1 MIITSLID
9 LRFVINPSTVDRLLD
24 SSYHHPHIPTDKVM
38 HPFRLFILCALF
50 ITLFSIDVFAAVS
63 LPPQHADLSE
73 TSVSGVSSGGYMAVQ
88 FHVAYSS
95 LVSGVGVIAGGPYN
109 CADGSIWRAT
119 HNCMHPTPFNPVP
132 EVGSLVARTDQLAA
146 SGEIDDPSHLA
157 IAKVWLFSGTQDTI
171 VSRPV
176 MDTLAKYY
184 EHYVTHDRIF
194 YKHDLDAG
202 HGMIVDDR
210 TAEACPSNANPY
222 INDCSYDAAG
232 LLLKQ
237 IYGPLNPP
245 SSQLS
250 GTFMEFDQR
259 EFLNGDAYSHSMRD
273 SGFVYVP
280 QACRSSRC
288 RVHVAFHGCLQ
299 DYDTIGDQFYKKAG
313 YNRWADSNNIIVL
326 YPQTIARFGWTWKS
340 FWTFSYVSN
349 PNACWDWWGYD
360 GPNYYKKSGAQMSAI
375 KKMVERSGLPRK

>member
-1 MIITSLID
+1 MREEVD
-9 LRFVINPSTVDRLLD
+9 VLRCEDVQMMKQASALNTLNSYCRRFTLLA
-24 SSYHHPHIPTDKVM
+24 
-38 HPFRLFILCALF
+38 LCTAL
-50 ITLFSIDVFAAVS
+50 LCSQAFAADS

-88 FHVAYSS
+88 FHVAYSG
-95 LVSGVGVIAGGPYN
+95 LVHGVGVIAGGPYN

-119 HNCMHPTPFNPVP
+119 HNCMHPTAFNPVP
-132 EVGSLVARTDQLAA
+132 KVGDLIAGTDQLAA
-146 SGEIDDPSHLA
+146 SGEIDHPSHLTHA
-157 IAKVWLFSGTQDTI
+157 NVWLFSGTQDTI
-171 VSRPV
+171 ISQSV
-176 MDTLAKYY
+176 MDALAKYY
-184 EHYVTHDRIF
+184 EHYVTQGRIV
-194 YKHDLDAG
+194 YKHDLGAG

-210 TAEACPSNANPY
+210 TAEACRSNANPY

-232 LLLKQ
+232 LLLTQ
-237 IYGPLNPP
+237 IYGHLNPP

-250 GTFMEFDQR
+250 GTFIEYDQK

-280 QACRSSRC
+280 EACRSSRC

-313 YNRWADSNNIIVL
+313 YNRWADSNNLIVL
-326 YPQTIARFGWTWKS
+326 YPQTIARLGWSWKT
-340 FWTFSYVSN
+340 FWTFSAVSN

-360 GPNYYKKSGAQMSAI
+360 DPNYYKKSGVQMGAI
-375 KKMVERSGLPRK
+375 KKMLERLGLPRVIGS

>member
-1 MIITSLID
+1 MPSHGSWTAHYGGLLIP
-9 LRFVINPSTVDRLLD
+9 LALL
-24 SSYHHPHIPTDKVM
+24 T
-38 HPFRLFILCALF
+38 
-50 ITLFSIDVFAAVS
+50 TLLSIQVYAADS

-109 CADGSIWRAT
+109 CADDSIWRAT
-119 HNCMHPTPFNPVP
+119 RNCVQPDRSNPVP
-132 EVGSLVARTDQLAA
+132 EVGDLVARTDGLAA
-146 SGEIDDPSHLA
+146 SGAIDPPSHLA
-157 IAKVWLFSGTQDTI
+157 NAKVWLFSGTQDTI
-171 VSRPV
+171 VFQSV
-176 MDTLAKYY
+176 MDVLDKYY
-184 EHYVTHDRIF
+184 EHYVTHGRIF
-194 YKHDLDAG
+194 YQHDLAAG

-210 TAEACPSNANPY
+210 TAEACPSNAEPY

-232 LLLKQ
+232 LLLNQ

-250 GTFMEFDQR
+250 GTFLEYDQR

-280 QACRSSRC
+280 QACRSSQC
-288 RVHVAFHGCLQ
+288 RVHVAFHGCVQ

-313 YNRWADSNNIIVL
+313 YNRWADSNNLIVL
-326 YPQTIARFGWTWKS
+326 YPQTIARFGWNWKN
-340 FWTFSYVSN
+340 FWTVSYVWN
-349 PNACWDWWGYD
+349 PTACWDWWGYD
-360 GPNYYKKSGAQMSAI
+360 GPDYYKKSGAQMSAI
-375 KKMVERSGLPRK
+375 KKMLDRLALPRS